1 MAKADVELAVRARD
15 EASGA
20 LKAINKTV
28 KELTS
33 EQKDLVAATQVSSKS
48 LNDQTKALASV
59 NKELT
64 KSEGKLAGLEE
75 ELRQEASAA
84 EQLADAFTGMSSA
97 LDKATRDFND
107 ASAPAQKLS
116 AEMKALTDRSKL
128 LRDENRNLSISSADI
143 KKSIDEARVAV
154 KPFSEAVKS
163 AKDELKLA
171 AKEFGASNRELSKA
185 GTEVKQADAA
195 FKKLED
201 RAASL
206 GEKLG
211 KSKAKLAELNT
222 ALADAASKKNSDG
235 TFANAADKAAYEQ
248 LAAAVTRTTTAI
260 AANETKLGTVNTK
273 LGVAAQRIKE
283 ASTAYDAAA
292 ANVTKAQEAFNKQQ
306 TNLANAKV
314 AAEQAAAGISKL
326 NEELAEN
333 QRRSRE
339 NSAEIAKLT
348 SERQALNA
356 KWEEATVLQRQA
368 NAALKEAEKNA
379 NSAANALEKQKAKVA
394 QLGTQT
400 AAVRGETTSLASKQQ
415 DLGASVDK
423 TTKELSQQTAA
434 LKHLESE
441 QSKANKGLSLFND
454 TGRTTLSFAQRIR
467 GQILSLTA
475 AYVGLYGA
483 VSLVQRGLALQ
494 QQEAGTA
501 ARLNVVFDGDA
512 GKAAEELKLLRSE
525 ANRLGITYQD
535 LAEQY
540 SKVAVAA
547 TSSGATIEQTR
558 TVFFGLAETS
568 RALGLSS
575 EQNERIFTAINQIF
589 SKTKISAE
597 ELRQQLGDS
606 LPGATAVLAKSLGVT
621 TKELDKMLQA
631 GTVSSQE
638 LIKFVDELQ
647 KQYGKGLAGQ
657 VNSVTAELER
667 TKTVINDVQK
677 AFNSGFFVGFG
688 KALKDIRDGLGGNDG
703 VNRLAQQTGLVLG
716 QLVNGAIAFIKALN
730 TLTPLIVGF
739 GAAWAAAR
747 LGAVV
752 SSITEINGGLGLMTT
767 MLKASWT
774 ELATFKTNLFATE
787 RVASRTALTFRALGA
802 ALNLLSGALAAGAI
816 GYEFGKLL
824 LNFKWAQKFGVELV
838 GVLLRLQAVYAGLGR
853 IISSAIMLVRD
864 DYSAK
869 DFTADLKLIDKE
881 VSAEL
886 KNISKTVN
894 EQVADINSGLT
905 DLANTSAGGAG
916 DSDFTKFLEEQK
928 KLALAQADVA
938 RAEQAASDAREKAAK
953 AREKADEKAA
963 KAAET
968 LAARLVT
975 YDSLLESSR
984 DKVED
989 LGRAY
994 EAFDDKRQAAMRDGS
1009 AATLDSRLKDAEAKV
1024 NVFKRESDALS
1035 SDIEKQISKLQT
1047 IIDAK
1052 DSTPEQKQKAF
1063 GQQVELGTLMQS
1075 LDSARD
1081 ADAQLLRDRLGNLAR
1096 LDQAQADY
1104 AEFEAA
1110 RQREIAENQRLFDQ
1124 GQIDANDLQ
1133 LRNNATIEQT
1143 GVLMA
1148 SAADEAARYAEL
1160 VGNPELA
1167 RQLEAQGL
1175 AAQDGIVLAMVT
1187 ANDVSSILFSN
1198 ISTGIEAVTDGFAQV
1213 IAGTQSWGEA
1223 LGNLGD
1229 IFRNF
1234 AAGVLRDLANMILK
1248 YMIFNAISGALSS
1261 ISPGFSQYINSSV
1274 LGIKA
1279 HTGAVVGTSSYGGKS
1294 MAVNPTWFAGAQRF
1308 HTGGLPGLKRDEV
1321 PAILQTG
1328 EEVLSRN
1335 DPRNVMNGGGGSSK
1349 PQDIKIVN
1357 TIDSGSVISQ
1367 GIATREGEKAIMNF
1381 MRANRG
1387 SLKQVLA

>member
-33 EQKDLVAATQVSSKS
+33 EQKDLVAATQVSSKALS
-48 LNDQTKALASV
+48 DQTKALASV
-59 NKELT
+59 NKELV

-75 ELRQEASAA
+75 ELRQQASVA
-84 EQLADAFTGMSSA
+84 EQLAAAFTGTSAA
-97 LDKATRDFND
+97 LDKVTRDFTD
-107 ASAPAQKLS
+107 ASAPVQKLS
-116 AEMKALTDRSKL
+116 VELKALTDRSKL
-128 LRDENRNLSISSADI
+128 LRDENTNLSISSAKI

-154 KPFSEAVKS
+154 KPFAEAVKS

-211 KSKAKLAELNT
+211 KSKAKLVELNA

-260 AANETKLGTVNTK
+260 AANETKLDTVNTK
-273 LGVAAQRIKE
+273 LGVAAQRSKE
-283 ASTAYDAAA
+283 AATAYDAAA
-292 ANVTKAQEAFNKQQ
+292 ANATKAQEAFNRQQ
-306 TNLANAKV
+306 GNLANAKI
-314 AAEQAAAGISKL
+314 AAEQATAGIAKL

-333 QRRSRE
+333 QRRSRD
-339 NSAEIAKLT
+339 NSVEINKLV
-348 SERQALNA
+348 SERQALNV
-356 KWEEATVLQRQA
+356 KLGEATALQREA
-368 NAALKEAEKNA
+368 NAALKEAEKNN
-379 NSAANALEKQKAKVA
+379 NSAAKALETQKAKVT
-394 QLGTQT
+394 QLGVQT

-415 DLGASVDK
+415 DLGASVDR
-423 TTKELSQQTAA
+423 TTKELSQQTTA
-434 LKHLESE
+434 LKRLESE

-494 QQEAGTA
+494 QQESGTA

-703 VNRLAQQTGLVLG
+703 VNKLAQQAGLVLG

-747 LGAVV
+747 LGAAV
-752 SSITEINGGLGLMTT
+752 SSITELNGGLGLMIT
-767 MLKASWT
+767 MLKASWV
-774 ELATFKTNLFATE
+774 ELATLKTNLFAAE
-787 RVASRTALTFRALGA
+787 AGASRAAIAFRALGA
-802 ALNLLSGALAAGAI
+802 ALNLIAGALAAGAI
-816 GYEFGKLL
+816 GYQLGQLWYQFDSGK
-824 LNFKWAQKFGVELV
+824 KFGLELV
-838 GVLLRLQAVYAGLGR
+838 FVLKDLEATIENIGGKFKLVKMLMGGEISLKAFNQAVDALDKK
-853 IISSAIMLVRD
+853 ANDAVANVRKTIDEMQADIDKGVTKATTPPD
-864 DYSAK
+864 DYS
-869 DFTADLKLIDKE
+869 
-881 VSAEL
+881 
-886 KNISKTVN
+886 
-894 EQVADINSGLT
+894 
-905 DLANTSAGGAG
+905 
-916 DSDFTKFLEEQK
+916 KFLEEQK

-938 RAEQAASDAREKAAK
+938 RAEQAAADARDKAAK
-953 AREKADEKAA
+953 AKEKADAKAV

-1024 NVFKRESDALS
+1024 NTFKRESDAIS

-1052 DSTPEQKQKAF
+1052 DSTPEQKQTAF
-1063 GQQVELGTLMQS
+1063 GQQAELGTLMQS

-1081 ADAQLLRDRLGNLAR
+1081 ADAELLRDRLANLAR

-1110 RQREIAENQRLFDQ
+1110 RQREMAENQRLFDQ

-1148 SAADEAARYAEL
+1148 VAADEAARYAEL

-1167 RQLEAQGL
+1167 KQLQAQGL

-1187 ANDVSSILFSN
+1187 ANDISTMLFSN
-1198 ISTGIEAVTDGFAQV
+1198 ISSGIEAVTDGFAQV

-1248 YMIFNAISGALSS
+1248 YMIFNAISGVISS
-1261 ISPGFSQYINSSV
+1261 ISPGFSQYINTNV
-1274 LGIKA
+1274 LGVKA

-1294 MAVNPTWFAGAQRF
+1294 VAVNPTWFAGAQRF

-1335 DPRNVMNGGGGSSK
+1335 DPRNVMNGGGAASS
-1349 PQDIKIVN
+1349 PQSIKIVN
-1357 TIDSGSVISQ
+1357 SIDSGSVVAK
-1367 GIATREGEKAIMNF
+1367 GIATREGEKAIMNLI
-1381 MRANRG
+1381 RANK
-1387 SLKQVLA
+1387 SAFKQVLA